1 VTLANL
7 NLLTTLKVL
16 LETRHVGRAAE
27 QLCLSQPSISKQLAQ
42 LRRDFAD
49 PLLVREG
56 AVWRLTPRAEALRL
70 EIAPVLDGVQR
81 LYAPPQFDPAAC
93 RRTFCLAS
101 SDYVAQYIL
110 PQIGAAL
117 ASAAPLASLE
127 YQPWDKSKLSQL
139 AELPLDLVS
148 TLTEQLPSGLASQP
162 QGEDGLAVLMRTGH
176 PYAAQP
182 LTRGVYLAARHIR
195 ISGGGDKEGPVE
207 SALATSGAA
216 RRWFAQVPFFQAA
229 VGLLQHSDA
238 LLPTPAHIAW
248 QLARDHKLLL
258 RPLPFPCSRQH
269 YHLIWPQR
277 LTHDPAHQWFRQLAF
292 GFLSGHL
299 HATAKA
305 ASAALHHYQ
314 MESR

>member
-1 VTLANL
+1 MTLANL

-162 QGEDGLAVLMRTGH
+162 QGEDGLAVLMRADH
-176 PYAAQP
+176 PLAHHT
-182 LTRGVYLAARHIR
+182 LTRHAYLAARHIR
-195 ISGGGDKEGPVE
+195 ISGGGDKEGPVDAVLIACGE
-207 SALATSGAA
+207 Q

-229 VGLLQHSDA
+229 VGLLQHSDS
-238 LLPTPAHIAW
+238 LLTTPAHIAW
-248 QLARDHKLLL
+248 QLAQDHRLQL
-258 RPLPFPCSRQH
+258 RPLPFPCARQH

-277 LTHDPAHQWFRQLAF
+277 LTHDAAHQWFRQLAF
-292 GFLSGHL
+292 RFLSEHL
-299 HATAKA
+299 QTTAA
-305 ASAALHHYQ
+305 AAAIQLAHYQ
-314 MESR
+314 VE

>member
-1 VTLANL
+1 MNL

-27 QLCLSQPSISKQLAQ
+27 QLCLSQPSISKQLTQ
-42 LRRDFAD
+42 LRRDFDD

-70 EIAPVLDGVQR
+70 AIGPALEGVQR

-93 RRTFCLAS
+93 RRTFRLAS

-117 ASAAPLASLE
+117 AQAAPHATLE
-127 YQPWDKSKLSQL
+127 YLPWDKSKLSQL

-148 TLTEQLPSGLASQP
+148 TLTEQLPSGLVSRP
-162 QGEDGLAVLMRTGH
+162 QGEDGLAVLMRLGH
-176 PYAAQP
+176 PLSAAP
-182 LTRGVYLAARHIR
+182 LTRATYLAAPHIR
-195 ISGGGDKEGPVE
+195 ISGGGDKEGPVD
-207 SALATSGAA
+207 AVLAGAEE
-216 RRWFAQVPFFQAA
+216 RRHWFAQVPFFQAA
-229 VGLLQHSDA
+229 VGLLQHSDS
-238 LLPTPAHIAW
+238 LLTTPAHIAW
-248 QLARDHKLLL
+248 QLAQDHDLLL
-258 RPLPFPCSRQH
+258 RPLPFVCAHQH

-277 LTHDPAHQWFRQLAF
+277 LNHEPAHQWFRELAF
-292 GFLSGHL
+292 GFLSSHL

-305 ASAALHHYQ
+305 AALALHHYQ
-314 MESR
+314 MESC